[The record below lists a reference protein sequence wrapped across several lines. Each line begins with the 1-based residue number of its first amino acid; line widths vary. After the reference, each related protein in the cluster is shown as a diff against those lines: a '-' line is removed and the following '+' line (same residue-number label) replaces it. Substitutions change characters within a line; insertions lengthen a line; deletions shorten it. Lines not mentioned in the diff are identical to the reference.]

1 MFPFIISRY
10 NYLKPTRSTRR
21 HMTANLTRKNVIFA
35 MLLPALAACGG
46 GGGGAPAGGGITNR
60 APVADAGAN
69 KSVDEQTTV
78 TLDGTASSDPDGDS
92 LSYSWTQT
100 GGGSV
105 TLSNATSSE
114 ASFDGPDVGI
124 GSSTTLT
131 FQLRVGDGNGAF
143 NTASVD
149 VNVSGVT
156 NTDPVVNAGSDRSTS
171 EGATVNLSGTA
182 TDSDLGDTLT
192 YAWTQTLGTA
202 VTISNGDTANASFEA
217 PAVGAGGETLTFEL
231 TVNDGT
237 ATVTDTVEIAVS
249 QAAAAVN
256 ISGKVQ
262 YEFVPPNA
270 NCNGLNFNATETR
283 PIRAATVQ
291 LIDDATGNELG
302 ATVAADNGDYAFNNV
317 AGNLDVRLRVRAEL
331 KRDGAPSWDVEVRD
345 NVDTSG
351 SPPPLGDRPLYV
363 IDSATFNTGGADLT
377 RNLTATTGW
386 GGSSYTGPRAAA
398 PFAILDAIYSGIQLV
413 LTADA
418 TATFGPMDAFWSV
431 NNTITSPTNI
441 DAGELPTS
449 FYRGDLDSLFLLG
462 DANTDTEEFDDH
474 VSVHEWG
481 HYFEDVFSRSDSIGG
496 PHSGGQ
502 SIDARLAFG
511 EGWATALAAMALNEP
526 QYCDTGAAGTS
537 SGFGIDTENFDFGPQ
552 GWFNEM
558 SVATFLYDL
567 WDTAVDGTDTSS
579 IGFGP
584 IFATMTGPQSS
595 TNAFTTLFSFATEL
609 RPMLNTAQRTFVD
622 SQLAR
627 ENIDTTGLDI
637 WGSSQDN
644 ILTSPN
650 QARDV
655 LPLYT
660 TLPTDGT
667 VINICANSDYDS
679 RRDGNKLAEYRYLRF
694 TTTSTASYTVTITTT
709 TPTPPTNDPPPTPP
723 DVIRD
728 QSDPDMFIF
737 RRGQIVAIGNGP
749 DANSEVFTT
758 QVLPA
763 DTYVADLQEWRYED
777 EGGASSDFP
786 EQICFDV
793 SMSP

>member
-1 MFPFIISRY
+1 MKLELIS
-10 NYLKPTRSTRR
+10 
-21 HMTANLTRKNVIFA
+21 KNV
-35 MLLPALAACGG
+35 LLASLLLALAACGG
-46 GGGGAPAGGGITNR
+46 GGSGSSGGGTTNR
-60 APVADAGAN
+60 APIANAGVN
-69 KSVDEQTTV
+69 QSIDEQTTV
-78 TLDGTASSDPDGDS
+78 TLDGMASSDPDGNT

-105 TLSNATSSE
+105 TLANTTSAQ

-131 FQLRVGDGNGAF
+131 FQLRVTDTSGAVS
-143 NTASVD
+143 TDTID
-149 VNVSGVT
+149 VIVNGVT
-156 NTDPVVNAGSDRSTS
+156 NTAPVVNAGGDQSTS
-171 EGATVNLSGTA
+171 EGAIVNLSGTA
-182 TDSDLGDTLT
+182 SDNDIGDSLSFS
-192 YAWTQTLGTA
+192 WTELSGSG
-202 VTISNGDTANASFEA
+202 VTISNSDMASASFEA
-217 PAVGAGGETLTFEL
+217 PTVGAGGDTLTFEL
-231 TVNDGT
+231 AVNDGT
-237 ATVTDTVEIAVS
+237 TTVTDTIDVAVS
-249 QAAAAVN
+249 EAAAAVN

-262 YEFVPPNA
+262 YEFVPPNP
-270 NCNGLNFNATETR
+270 NCNGLNFLLTETR

-291 LIDDATGNELG
+291 LIDDLTGNVLDS
-302 ATVAADNGDYAFNNV
+302 TVATDIGDYAFSNV
-317 AGNLDVRLRVRAEL
+317 AGNRDVRIRVRAEL
-331 KRDGAPSWDVEVRD
+331 KRSGAPSWDVEVRD
-345 NVDTSG
+345 NVDTSP
-351 SPPPLGDRPLYV
+351 SPPPLGSRPLYV
-363 IDSATFNTGGADLT
+363 VDGATFNTGAADVT
-377 RNLTATTGW
+377 RDLTATTGW
-386 GGSSYTGPRAAA
+386 GGSSYTGTRAAA
-398 PFAILDAIYSGIQLV
+398 PFAILDAVYSGMLLV
-413 LTADA
+413 LSADA
-418 TATFGPMDAFWSV
+418 TANFGPMDAFWSV
-431 NNTITSPTNI
+431 NNTLTSPTNI

-462 DANTDTEEFDDH
+462 DAGTDTEEFDDH

-496 PHSGGQ
+496 PHAGGQ

-511 EGWATALAAMALNEP
+511 EGWATALAAMALDDP

-537 SGFGIDTENFDFGPQ
+537 SGFGIDTENYNFGAQ

-567 WDTAVDGTDTSS
+567 WDTAVDGSDTSS

-584 IFATMTGPQSS
+584 IFATMTGPQNS

-609 RPMLNTAQRTFVD
+609 RPMLNAAQRTFVD

-627 ENIDTTGLDI
+627 ENIDTTGIDI
-637 WGSSQDN
+637 WGTSQDN
-644 ILTSPN
+644 IVTSPN

-694 TTTSTASYTVTITTT
+694 TTTSAASYTVTITTT
-709 TPTPPTNDPPPTPP
+709 TPTPPTSDPPPTPP
-723 DVIRD
+723 DEIRD
-728 QSDPDMFIF
+728 QSDPDMFIY
-737 RRGQIVAIGNGP
+737 RSGQIVAIGNGP

-758 QVLPA
+758 PVLPA
-763 DTYVADLQEWRYED
+763 GTYVADLHEWRYED
-777 EGGASSDFP
+777 ADGASSDFP
-786 EQICFDV
+786 EQICFNV